1 MSCELLRAL
10 QMLAR
15 PWAREFTQPES
26 EWLHQHFECCPS
38 CAAWWQQEQAWD
50 QQLQQAMTNV
60 AVPADLMGR
69 IHERLRQEKRYQLR
83 PKVLRLALAA
93 LVLLAVTVS
102 LSWYTSFLVRPLD
115 LAALTGPIPLPENIG
130 SETVAALLEE
140 HGISLPDELRR
151 RWDFRHLKA
160 IYYTYEQGR
169 WLCNL
174 EFRRDDASAHV
185 VVKLIPRR
193 WCRPDQLE
201 EFRHRP
207 ELPCWA
213 SKKAGPMWHSSLV
226 SQGTSPAFTRKAIPQ
241 VS

>member
-69 IHERLRQEKRYQLR
+69 IHKRLRQEKRYQLR

-115 LAALTGPIPLPENIG
+115 LAALTGPIPLPDNIG

-207 ELPCWA
+207 GTAVLGIEEGGPYVAFVIGQPGHIA
-213 SKKAGPMWHSSLV
+213 SFYQKGDPT
-226 SQGTSPAFTRKAIPQ
+226 G
-241 VS
+241 

>member
-1 MSCELLRAL
+1 
-10 QMLAR
+10 
-15 PWAREFTQPES
+15 
-26 EWLHQHFECCPS
+26 
-38 CAAWWQQEQAWD
+38 
-50 QQLQQAMTNV
+50 MTNV

-69 IHERLRQEKRYQLR
+69 IHERLRQGK
-83 PKVLRLALAA
+83 ALPTPSQSAA
-93 LVLLAVTVS
+93 ACSGSAGLVS
-102 LSWYTSFLVRPLD
+102 GYGKPELVHNFPGASPGSSSANRADPV
-115 LAALTGPIPLPENIG
+115 AGNIG

-207 ELPCWA
+207 GTAVLGIEEGGPYVAFVIGQPGHIA
-213 SKKAGPMWHSSLV
+213 SFYQKGDPT
-226 SQGTSPAFTRKAIPQ
+226 G
-241 VS
+241 